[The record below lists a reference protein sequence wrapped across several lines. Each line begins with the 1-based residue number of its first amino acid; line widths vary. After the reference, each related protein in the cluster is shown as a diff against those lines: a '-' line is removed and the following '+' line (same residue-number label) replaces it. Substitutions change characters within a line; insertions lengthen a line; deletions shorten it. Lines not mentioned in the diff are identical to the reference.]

1 MAPRDFVSLY
11 AQVDAPH
18 ASPHRVSS
26 TGLNIFRSMPSL
38 LPRKITSANS
48 VIRVDAQR
56 PSPSDHRVGIF
67 KSSNE
72 ATPRFTCVTACC
84 FANWELT
91 TPDCSDAAPLNYRDE
106 RITSRAGLEP
116 ARYSTVTAY
125 GPACIVAKL
134 AARRSSGDNLLH
146 LPASFCYKPYPP
158 NTTALRYI
166 TPSSTLRM
174 QPALCTRGEIRFPA
188 ARRVLA
194 PDRAVFFLQE

>member
-67 KSSNE
+67 DSINE
-72 ATPRFTCVTACC
+72 ATSRFTCVTACC

-125 GPACIVAKL
+125 GQACIVAKL
-134 AARRSSGDNLLH
+134 VSDHLRSQLFKPAPRLPQTPLGIQHDSPAVRKLRRISGAPFFPEYH
-146 LPASFCYKPYPP
+146 LP
-158 NTTALRYI
+158 
-166 TPSSTLRM
+166 
-174 QPALCTRGEIRFPA
+174 
-188 ARRVLA
+188 LA
-194 PDRAVFFLQE
+194 PLVQTCGLR